1 MNPWN
6 PHGIKDSCTNKE
18 LDYVNSFDNFKISLY
33 KKLLDKFSVLENK
46 ISIIIQGP
54 LNHRSINTI
63 PDYLKYGEV
72 IVSCW
77 DNDNLELLD
86 QYKNDIK
93 IVINK
98 YSKLNG
104 YLISTN
110 RKARPYI
117 LQNYTTLNGL
127 KLASGYFSIKT
138 RSDESFPKLNSLISM
153 LKTNRDSYDPITK
166 TSNWFKIITSN
177 IYFRYDRQ
185 YKFHPSDHIIAGST
199 IRLRSVF
206 DKCLC
211 KCYLKQN
218 LNLKPEQLIAHS
230 VIESYYDP
238 TLKRRDFVDTH
249 NSVNLMKKHF
259 DIIRISSLPTCTWT
273 SSYRKYRELSSEED
287 WCHDINTI

>member
-18 LDYVNSFDNFKISLY
+18 LGYVNSFDNFKISLY
-33 KKLLDKFSVLENK
+33 KKLLDKFSILENK

-63 PDYLKYGEV
+63 PNYLKYGEV

-77 DNDNLELLD
+77 DNDNLALLD

-104 YLISTN
+104 YLMSTN
-110 RKARPYI
+110 RRARPYI
-117 LQNYTTLNGL
+117 LQNYTTFNGL

-138 RSDESFPKLNSLISM
+138 RSDESFPELNSLICM
-153 LKTNRDSYDPITK
+153 LKTNRDSHDPITK

-199 IRLRSVF
+199 TRLRSVF
-206 DKCLC
+206 DKCLS

-238 TLKRRDFVDTH
+238 VLKKRGFVDTH

-259 DIIRISSLPTCTWT
+259 DIIRISSLPKCIWT